1 MEDITEIVAIGDFCR
16 ALKVVYGIYLDAQ
29 DAFDDDRKIL
39 RSIKSL
45 GKALG
50 VVEEKALKILARL
63 LYGYEADMYTPE
75 QVLRDYESNY
85 RSALKSGEIIR
96 DYADDMYN
104 LLFEVM
110 KQLEGSE
117 EHFQLFRDVQ
127 DLLNSIARDQLKYL

>member
-1 MEDITEIVAIGDFCR
+1 MEDDSKIIAMGEFCR
-16 ALKVVYGIYLDAQ
+16 SLKVVYGIYLDAQ

-96 DYADDMYN
+96 DYADEMYN

-110 KQLEGSE
+110 KQLEGSA
-117 EHFQLFRDVQ
+117 EHSQLVTDIGG
-127 DLLNSIARDQLKYL
+127 LLDDISSEQSKYL

>member
-1 MEDITEIVAIGDFCR
+1 MEDDSKIIAMGEFCR
-16 ALKVVYGIYLDAQ
+16 SLKVVYGIYLDAQ

-110 KQLEGSE
+110 KQLEGSA
-117 EHFQLFRDVQ
+117 EHSQLVTYIGG
-127 DLLNSIARDQLKYL
+127 LLDDISSEQSKYL

>member
-1 MEDITEIVAIGDFCR
+1 MEDDSKIIAMGEFCR
-16 ALKVVYGIYLDAQ
+16 SLKVVYGIYLDAQ

-110 KQLEGSE
+110 KQLEGSA
-117 EHFQLFRDVQ
+117 EHSQLVTDIGG
-127 DLLNSIARDQLKYL
+127 LLDDISSEQSKYL